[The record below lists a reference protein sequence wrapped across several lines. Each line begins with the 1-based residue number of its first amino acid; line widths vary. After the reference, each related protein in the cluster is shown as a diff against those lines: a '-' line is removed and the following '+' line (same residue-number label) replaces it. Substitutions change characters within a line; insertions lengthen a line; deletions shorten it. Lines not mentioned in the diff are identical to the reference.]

1 MWNNW
6 FIIANFKRNE
16 LMGPDLWPIY
26 YKVGDQ
32 TIRKIIETK
41 ITNSNGLNE
50 REWWG
55 TGYRIIDSYLEVNLS
70 QFYCLIYGFNWI
82 DFIGPVEFWKFHRS
96 VKHFVYAVTFSKLIQ
111 KNLRI
116 LAIRIVSY
124 CVQSWRFGNQLRSA
138 ANITISTTLTLM
150 YYVVFFSAKWKIK
163 YSWL

>member
-1 MWNNW
+1 MS
-6 FIIANFKRNE
+6 
-16 LMGPDLWPIY
+16 LW
-26 YKVGDQ
+26 G
-32 TIRKIIETK
+32 
-41 ITNSNGLNE
+41 
-50 REWWG
+50 
-55 TGYRIIDSYLEVNLS
+55 
-70 QFYCLIYGFNWI
+70 LIYGQYITKLEIKRFEKSSKQKLPIQMVWARVVGYRLPYNWLLSGSKSVSI
-82 DFIGPVEFWKFHRS
+82 LLLNLWVQLNRFYWPVEFWKFHRS
-96 VKHFVYAVTFSKLIQ
+96 VKHFVYAVTSSKLIQ